1 MSIVQNQ
8 IRTGYILL
16 ATIADAEPAIY
27 DEHETPLFNLGD
39 SYYNSLTCLIY
50 TVIRDSGNSPMYWGS
65 GTAPLEGHIYLNKAL
80 GIFYGVNNG
89 ELFANIGTV
98 DLTNPMHVNLDMDSH
113 KLLNVANGTSGGD
126 AVNKGQLDLKANI
139 SDVISVT
146 EKGIANGVATLDAGG
161 KVPST
166 QLALPTASTS
176 VAGVVRPDG
185 VTITASND
193 GVLSAAPQITAY
205 TPDLLDVKWSDH
217 LLNNPSW
224 LRGDTFSWQSGVTYS
239 SVYNELLNE
248 FNDPESVVVSN
259 EEVFVQPTL
268 DSDGTMGG
276 SSFACSA
283 SSVLPGSAGDLP
295 YGPAYYAFDGNNNT
309 AWHGA
314 QAVFPASITFYS
326 PYPLKATSITI
337 TNWSYTGGNTGMTTG
352 LVEGSNDNSTWSTV
366 GSFGN
371 TDTSPSSS
379 WDILFPSNTQFYKY
393 YRITCLTSDYNY
405 AVIGSIRINGTYI
418 NTSLPVYTRTP
429 KGYKIVEPTQEQNVI
444 NAYNLEGVSWYY
456 ILDTNNTRF
465 KLPRTQFSFTG
476 LRTGVGDYVAPGLPN
491 ITGNIGRPSDWNGAA
506 ATGAFYSLG
515 KARAIDSGGGETYWD
530 YVAMDASRSSDI
542 YGNSDTVQPP
552 ATQMYLYFYVG
563 QFTQTATEQTAGLN
577 SELFN
582 GKADVNLL
590 NVANTSGFRRLIEI
604 SSPNILPS
612 WYKVFAEYD
621 PSTGAFLGKWCE
633 QGGTLSG
640 TADWYTITYLKPFA
654 NNNYFFSGIAE
665 DVDQNLTVQV
675 LGIYGKT
682 TTGIKLVNT
691 TSGSAYVNPIYW
703 KAEGYIE

>member
-50 TVIRDSGNSPMYWGS
+50 TVIRDSEDSPMYWGS

-113 KLLNVANGTSGGD
+113 KLLNVANGTSSGD

-146 EKGIANGVATLDAGG
+146 EKGIANGVATLDASG

-166 QLALPTASTS
+166 QLALPIASTS

-217 LLNNPSW
+217 LLNNLSW

-239 SVYNELLNE
+239 SVYNELLDE

-268 DSDGTMGG
+268 DSDGIMGG

-283 SSVLPGSAGDLP
+283 SSALPPSSAGDLP

-309 AWHGA
+309 AWHGD

-337 TNWSYTGGNTGMTTG
+337 TNWSYTGGNTGMTAG

-379 WDILFPSNTQFYKY
+379 WDILLPSNTQFYKY
-393 YRITCLTSDYNY
+393 YRITCLDSDYNY

-418 NTSLPVYTRTP
+418 NTSLPAYTRTP

-444 NAYNLEGVSWYY
+444 NAYNLNGVSWYY
-456 ILDTNNTRF
+456 ILDTTNTRF
-465 KLPRTQFSFTG
+465 KLPRTKFSFTG

-491 ITGNIGRPSDWNGAA
+491 ITGKIGGGQEESQ
-506 ATGAFYSLG
+506 TCSGAFYSQG
-515 KARAIDSGGGETYWD
+515 VSYPGGPGDDADQDVYL
-530 YVAMDASRSSDI
+530 DASRSSSI
-542 YGNSDTVQPP
+542 YGNSNTVQPP
-552 ATQMYLYFYVG
+552 ATQMYLYFYVS
-563 QFTQTATEQTAGLN
+563 QYSQSAYEQTAGLN
-577 SELFN
+577 AELFN
-582 GKADVNLL
+582 NKADISL
-590 NVANTSGFRRLIEI
+590 NNVSLTSGLRKLIEI
-604 SSPNILPS
+604 YKGSDGY
-612 WYKVFAEYD
+612 WYKVFAEYN
-621 PSTGAFLGKWCE
+621 PSNGNFVGKWCE
-633 QGGTLSG
+633 QGGVLSG
-640 TADWYTITYLKPFA
+640 TAGWYTVTYLKPFV
-654 NNNYFFSGIAE
+654 NNNYFFSGTAE
-665 DVDQNLTVQV
+665 DMDQNLTLQV
-675 LGIYGKT
+675 LGVYGKA

-691 TSGSAYVNPIYW
+691 TGGSAYVNPIYW